1 MLSDNIY
8 NFHMLSLNN
17 LTNPFAN
24 ILSIVVIKYVIF
36 NNLSHI
42 TKIVF
47 FSTTNSNFMIKST
60 IIYIYSFSSILLLW
74 YT

>member
-8 NFHMLSLNN
+8 NFYMLSLNN
-17 LTNPFAN
+17 LTNPFAD

-36 NNLSHI
+36 NNLSHT

-60 IIYIYSFSSILLLW
+60 IIYVYSLSSILLL
-74 YT
+74 